1 LPTTQ
6 NDFQSKKKMSLNYQE
21 VREQVRKLG
30 ENAPARRSQLESVM
44 KLARATLTS
53 YAGEIELLRQKV
65 GLVVSKYDPGLRC
78 ALPVDEA
85 LDASFPAPQLPTQ
98 ASILAADGSQ
108 INLDRHAEVAYCL
121 INVGAIQ
128 MSLGAHEQPRITVTS
143 QLFYDEDLNAIT
155 ENSLALKR
163 DLHER
168 QILAKLANGAQA
180 PVFTFTDGPMELW
193 GGKETDGAAATE
205 YQESLEEYLEC
216 LTELRQLGVVTGGYV
231 DKPAASPVMRLLEV
245 AITPETGLGE
255 IRQQRPLR
263 GATDFAIYQ
272 GLLAPGER
280 SAVFAIQS
288 QSARSY
294 RGDLALHFFYLNV
307 GRADKPWLARVEAP
321 AWVARTPELL
331 NGLHAVLVDQCR
343 ILGTRPY
350 PYLLHRAHETALVTL
365 QDRDQ
370 VTQMIALELRRQGIP
385 IQGSSYKQANKDL
398 PGRTRYQP

>member
-1 LPTTQ
+1 
-6 NDFQSKKKMSLNYQE
+6 MSLNYQE
-21 VREQVRKLG
+21 VREQVKKLG
-30 ENAPARRSQLESVM
+30 QSAQARRSELESAM
-44 KLARATLTS
+44 KLARAALES
-53 YAGEIELLRQKV
+53 LAGEIEHLRQKV
-65 GLVVSKYDPGLRC
+65 DLVVRQHDPTLRC
-78 ALPVDEA
+78 ALPVAEA
-85 LDASFPAPQLPTQ
+85 LDASFPAPPLPAQ

-128 MSLGAHEQPRITVTS
+128 MSIGSTEQPRISVTS
-143 QLFYDEDLNAIT
+143 QLFYDEELYEIT
-155 ENSLALKR
+155 DNSLALKR

-168 QILAKLANGAQA
+168 QILARLANGAQA

-205 YQESLEEYLEC
+205 YQESLAEYLRC
-216 LTELRQLGVVTGGYV
+216 LSELRQLGVATGGYV
-231 DKPAASPVMRLLEV
+231 DKPAANPVIRLLEI
-245 AITPETGLGE
+245 AITPESQLGE
-255 IRQQRPLR
+255 IKKLHPLR

-272 GLLAPGER
+272 GTLAPGER

-288 QSARSY
+288 KSARSY
-294 RGDLALHFFYLNV
+294 PGDLGLHFFYLNV
-307 GRADKPWLARVEAP
+307 GRPGKPWLARVEVP
-321 AWVARTPELL
+321 AWVARSPTLL

-350 PYLLHRAHETALVTL
+350 PYLLHRAHETALVTF

-385 IQGSSYKQANKDL
+385 IQGVSYKQANKDL